1 MASRWWPGVTAI
13 AMCFS
18 GAPPPGEKTSLARTV
33 DLPRF
38 WSVSVNERLGQ
49 AAEQRA
55 GAEYELSGLGP
66 LARSRRT
73 ELTHRIAEL
82 RTSEDQAHREASEL
96 AERAALLHQQTGPRE
111 QRRHLQTRARAAEAD
126 YPHAH
131 HAAQRRDHHAAEL
144 AQRHAARL
152 AEQHQQHTQRLTQ
165 LHAERQLR
173 EHLPEHLRHVEDTER
188 ATTLEPAL
196 AAANARQVTGPPF
209 TGPEPAQIQAP
220 TPSDVEHAPEQ
231 QPPQTGDRER

>member
-1 MASRWWPGVTAI
+1 
-13 AMCFS
+13 
-18 GAPPPGEKTSLARTV
+18 
-33 DLPRF
+33 
-38 WSVSVNERLGQ
+38 VNERLGQ

-96 AERAALLHQQTGPRE
+96 AERAALLHQQTGPPE
-111 QRRHLQTRARAAEAD
+111 ARRRLQTRSRAAEAD

-131 HAAQRRDHHAAEL
+131 QSAQRRDRQAAEL
-144 AQRHAARL
+144 AQRHAARI
-152 AEQHQQHTQRLTQ
+152 AEQEQQHTQRLTE

-173 EHLPEHLRHVEDTER
+173 EHLPEHLHHVEDTER
-188 ATTLEPAL
+188 ATTLEPPL
-196 AAANARQVTGPPF
+196 

-220 TPSDVEHAPEQ
+220 TPPDVEHAPEQ